1 MSDRLKTLRTARPLV
16 HCVANAV
23 SSESCANL
31 LLALGASPIMTHAP
45 EEMAAVT
52 AAAQATVL
60 NTGTPDAVR
69 WSACRTC
76 LRAADHPVV
85 LDPVGVGVSPW
96 RKTAIRQL
104 LAILR
109 IEKPLYGS
117 VGDAQRGKTDQD
129 AFDSTGKI
137 LDLSVTV
144 GMPPVGRT
152 PGLDDGQQSDEP
164 RRQIDHGLHGVGK
177 KADGI
182 RQKEGS
188 ELESHGQNRSP
199 DGQPGV
205 SADTGGHFSSS
216 RHRRN

>member
-1 MSDRLKTLRTARPLV
+1 MPGVGLQCDAPARPGRTE
-16 HCVANAV
+16 HDPGRDQIDQSGRHGHRNA
-23 SSESCANL
+23 
-31 LLALGASPIMTHAP
+31 
-45 EEMAAVT
+45 
-52 AAAQATVL
+52 
-60 NTGTPDAVR
+60 
-69 WSACRTC
+69 RTQR
-76 LRAADHPVV
+76 LE
-85 LDPVGVGVSPW
+85 G
-96 RKTAIRQL
+96 
-104 LAILR
+104 LR

-129 AFDSTGKI
+129 AFDSAGKI

-144 GMPPVGRT
+144 GMPSVGRT